1 LQRIIIVTGTPGVGK
16 SELSR
21 LLARETQSELINLGE
36 LVKREK
42 LYRRFDPSTRSYIID
57 ERRTRRCLQGIF
69 TSSTGKRLVVE
80 THWLGKFMPK
90 RLGMVAI
97 VVRLDPL
104 ILARRLN
111 ARKWPKRKTWENVE
125 AELIDLSLYESLNFL
140 GPKRVYELDAT
151 RKRPRELLKEALRIL
166 SVGEGWDGQTPNWL
180 ARYDPVVLS
189 RKVM

>member
-16 SELSR
+16 TELSR

-57 ERRTRRCLQGIF
+57 EPRTRRRLQSIF

-90 RLGMVAI
+90 RPGMVAL

-104 ILARRLN
+104 TLARRLN
-111 ARKWPKRKTWENVE
+111 ARKWPKKKTWENVE
-125 AELIDLSLYESLNFL
+125 AELIDLALFESLKFL
-140 GPKRVYELDAT
+140 GRKRVYEIDAT
-151 RKRPRELLKEALRIL
+151 RKPPLELLREALRLL
-166 SVGEGWDGQTPNWL
+166 SAGEGWHGPTPNWL
-180 ARYDPVVLS
+180 ARYDPVDLS
-189 RKVM
+189 RKIL